1 MTEQKK
7 NLFKLSLRSQLIII
21 LTMVVISVSV
31 IIVYFSSS
39 MIIKDKQAYLY
50 DSAYSNLE
58 TISGAFEGFIDY
70 KMRLVEAY
78 LRSSPGTDEDRLKTF
93 GEDLDLFQVREM
105 SLESLGVQPDGQIVM
120 PNKLFIT
127 AKDREKIDRKSIE
140 EFLEGPTQAEVKY
153 TNRTFFGKYKKKISY
168 LLPPIEDMLIL
179 GQKAFSEKRSQK
191 AILYKEEIAPR
202 LLIVKFDEKNNMIY
216 CFDFFF
222 DQIIER
228 FVTKSAFANFLINRD
243 GEPVFQNRPETFTPA
258 HKRFFKR
265 FNARFSRNASKK
277 DPMGV
282 QEQLIGSDQYILGY
296 KRIKNFPD
304 YFIICGIKTSE
315 AYEVTTMLIAT
326 TLSYV
331 LLLVAVFNIISLFLA
346 RSITGP
352 IDEFI
357 NVIKTIASGKYNV
370 RVENQN
376 TLELQTMA
384 DTFNSMVEK
393 IQDYNQKLQEYNR
406 TLEQKVEERT
416 EKLKKANNFIKT
428 MVDSLAQGLLVFD
441 KSGVCLD
448 LYTKACEK
456 LMGVNPSN
464 RPLVEVVKPEDSSTF
479 GDWVANLFEEMIP
492 FESIVEL
499 GPRSLPGT
507 KDYKSINF
515 KHVTLDFF
523 PMRSEEGKIENVVMV
538 ATDKTKEF
546 KAQKQIVE
554 EQNYVKLVTKV
565 INDKRNFLRFIDL
578 FETSL
583 KEEAVKIKLNNEI
596 NKNDFMRLLHSMK
609 GSASFYSFTD
619 IVSFLHQFE
628 TDVSHDKLD
637 TDSTLKKIDEVLE
650 LLKKNI
656 LRLKDF
662 IGENKEQFVEIPE
675 KHLRTFW
682 AKLYKENPIDAQKF
696 SSEFLE
702 VPVERYI
709 EQYKNLIQELA
720 PKLGKSI
727 QPMIVINGNLS
738 VDMNYF
744 QKFFDSCIHLFRNAV
759 DHGIERS
766 EVRMQKGKNQSGTI
780 KVTFETDVDQS
791 GQRLVFHVQDDGGGI
806 DPARVRNKMKELG
819 YPEDQV
825 NESDEDIIYH
835 IFDPSFSTAETITD
849 VSGRG
854 VGLFDIK
861 ENVNQLGGHIELNS
875 LVGKGTV
882 FTFKLPLVQSV

>member
-1 MTEQKK
+1 
-7 NLFKLSLRSQLIII
+7 
-21 LTMVVISVSV
+21 
-31 IIVYFSSS
+31 

-50 DSAYSNLE
+50 DSAFSNLE

-70 KMRLVEAY
+70 KKRLVEAY
-78 LRSSPGTDEDRLKTF
+78 LRSIPSSEEDKLQTY

-105 SLESLGVQPDGQIVM
+105 SLESLGIQPDGQIIK
-120 PNKLFIT
+120 PNRLFIT

-140 EFLEGPTQAEVKY
+140 EFLEGSTQAEVKY
-153 TNRTFFGKYKKKISY
+153 TNKTFFGKYKKKISY
-168 LLPPIEDMLIL
+168 LLPPLDEMRSLSH
-179 GQKAFSEKRSQK
+179 KAFLEKRTQST
-191 AILYKEEIAPR
+191 ILYKENISPR
-202 LLIVKFDEKNNMIY
+202 LIIIKFDEKTNLIY

-222 DQIIER
+222 DQIIDK
-228 FVTKSAFANFLINRD
+228 FVTKSAFANYLVNRD
-243 GEPVFQNRPETFTPA
+243 GDAIFQNRPETFTPS

-265 FNARFSRNASKK
+265 FNSKFSNLETKK

-282 QEQLIGSDQYILGY
+282 QEQLIGNEQYILGY

-304 YFIICGIKTSE
+304 YFIFCGIKTSE

-326 TLSYV
+326 TLTYV

-357 NVIKTIASGKYNV
+357 GVIKTIADGKYNV
-370 RVENQN
+370 RVENQS
-376 TLELQTMA
+376 TLELQMMA
-384 DTFNSMVEK
+384 DTFNSMVQK
-393 IQDYNQKLQEYNR
+393 IQDYNVKLQEYNR

-416 EKLKKANNFIKT
+416 AKLKKANNFIKT

-441 KSGVCLD
+441 RSGLCLD

-456 LMGVNPSN
+456 LMGINPSN
-464 RPLVEVVKPEDSSTF
+464 RPLAEVVNPEDSDTF
-479 GDWVANLFEEMIP
+479 RDWVTNLFDEMIP

-499 GPRSLPGT
+499 GPKSLSGT
-507 KDYKSINF
+507 KDYKALNF

-523 PMRSEEGKIENVVMV
+523 PMRSEEGIIENVVMV
-538 ATDKTKEF
+538 ATDKTREF

-565 INDKRNFLRFIDL
+565 INDKKNFLRFIDL

-583 KEEAVKIKLNNEI
+583 KEEAGKIKVNNEI

-609 GSASFYSFTD
+609 GSASFYNFSE

-628 TDVSHDKLD
+628 TDFSQDTLD
-637 TDSTLKKIDEVLE
+637 IESTLKKIDEALE
-650 LLKKNI
+650 LLRKNI
-656 LRLKDF
+656 QRLRDF
-662 IGENKEQFVEIPE
+662 LGDNKEQFIEIPE

-682 AKLYKENPIDAQKF
+682 ATLQKENPVAAKKF
-696 SSEFLE
+696 SSSFLE
-702 VPVERYI
+702 IPAEKYI
-709 EQYKNLIQELA
+709 DQYKNLIKDLA

-727 QPMIVINGNLS
+727 HPMVVINGALS
-738 VDMNYF
+738 VDMNHF

-759 DHGIERS
+759 DHGIEKP
-766 EVRMQKGKNQSGTI
+766 EVRLQNGKDQSGLI
-780 KVTFETDVDQS
+780 RVSFETDVDSS

-806 DPARVRNKMKELG
+806 DPLRVRNKMKELG
-819 YPEDQV
+819 YSEDQI

-835 IFDPSFSTAETITD
+835 IFDPSFSTAEILTD

-861 ENVNQLGGHIELNS
+861 ENVNELGGHIELNS
-875 LVGKGTV
+875 LKGRGTV
-882 FTFKLPLVQSV
+882 FTFKLPIVHLA

>member
-7 NLFKLSLRSQLIII
+7 NLFKLSLRSKLIVI

-39 MIIKDKQAYLY
+39 MIIKDKKAYLY
-50 DSAYSNLE
+50 DSAFSNLE

-70 KMRLVEAY
+70 KTRLVEAY
-78 LRSSPGTDEDRLKTF
+78 LRSSAITDEDRLKTY
-93 GEDLDLFQVREM
+93 GEDSDLFQVREM
-105 SLESLGVQPDGQIVM
+105 TLESLGIQPDGQIIS
-120 PNKLFIT
+120 PNRLFIT
-127 AKDREKIDRKSIE
+127 AKDREKIDRRSIVF
-140 EFLEGPTQAEVKY
+140 FLEGPTQSDVKF
-153 TNRTFFGKYKKKISY
+153 TNKLFFSKYKKKISY
-168 LLPPIEDMLIL
+168 LLPPIEDIRQL
-179 GQKAFSEKRSQK
+179 GQKAFSQK
-191 AILYKEEIAPR
+191 TIQKSIVYYENMSPR
-202 LLIVKFDEKNNMIY
+202 LLLIKYDEKTNLIY

-222 DQIIER
+222 DQIIEK

-243 GEPVFQNRPETFTPA
+243 GDPVFQNRPEIFTPA

-265 FNARFSRNASKK
+265 FSSKFSRNENRK

-282 QEQLIGSDQYILGY
+282 QEQLIGEDPYILGY
-296 KRIKNFPD
+296 KRIKNFPE
-304 YFIICGIKTSE
+304 YFIFCGVRTSE

-326 TLSYV
+326 TISYV
-331 LLLVAVFNIISLFLA
+331 ILLVAIFNIISLFLA
-346 RSITGP
+346 RSMTGP
-352 IDEFI
+352 IDQFI
-357 NVIKTIASGKYNV
+357 GVIKTIASGKYNA

-376 TLELQTMA
+376 TLELQLMA
-384 DTFNSMVEK
+384 DTFNSMVDK

-416 EKLKKANNFIKT
+416 EKLKRANNFIKT

-464 RPLVEVVKPEDSSTF
+464 KPLVEVVRPEDPGLF
-479 GDWVANLFEEMIP
+479 GDWVSNLFEEMIP

-499 GPRSLPGT
+499 GPRSLPGS
-507 KDYKSINF
+507 KDYKAFDF

-523 PMRSEEGKIENVVMV
+523 PMRSDEGKIENVVLV

-546 KAQKQIVE
+546 KAQKQIIE

-565 INDKRNFLRFIDL
+565 INDKRNFLRFIQL

-583 KEEAVKIKLNNEI
+583 KEEADKIKLNNEI

-609 GSASFYSFTD
+609 GSASFYSFAD
-619 IVSFLHQFE
+619 IVNFLHQFE
-628 TDVSHDKLD
+628 TDILQDKLQVD
-637 TDSTLKKIDEVLE
+637 ETLKRIEDVLL

-656 LRLKDF
+656 QRLKDF
-662 IGENKEQFVEIPE
+662 IGENKEQFMEIPE
-675 KHLRTFW
+675 SHLRNFYTILF
-682 AKLYKENPIDAQKF
+682 KENPVAAKKF
-696 SSEFLE
+696 SKEFLE
-702 VPVERYI
+702 IPVEKYI
-709 EQYKNLIQELA
+709 EQYKNLVKELA

-727 QPMIVINGNLS
+727 HPMIVINGDLS

-759 DHGIERS
+759 DHGIEKP
-766 EVRMQKGKNQSGTI
+766 EVRSQRGKDQSGTI
-780 KVTFETDVDQS
+780 RISFSLETDNTRQM
-791 GQRLVFHVQDDGGGI
+791 LAFHVQDDGGGI
-806 DPARVRNKMKELG
+806 DPDRIRSKMKELG
-819 YPEDQV
+819 YPDDQV

-835 IFDPSFSTAETITD
+835 IFDPSFSTAETLTD

-854 VGLFDIK
+854 VGLFDIQ

-875 LVGKGTV
+875 LKGKGTV
-882 FTFKLPLVQSV
+882 FTFKLPLPGPT